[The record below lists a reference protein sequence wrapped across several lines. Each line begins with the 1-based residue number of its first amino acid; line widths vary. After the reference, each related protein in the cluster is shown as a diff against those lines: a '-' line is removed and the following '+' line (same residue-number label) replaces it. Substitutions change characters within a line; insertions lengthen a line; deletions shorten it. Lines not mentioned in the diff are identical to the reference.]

1 LVLKIASS
9 ITNTHYTY
17 SGLDM
22 FGWFLSLVPESIF
35 ILIYY
40 IMLSAGIV
48 LYIASKLVAWVPM
61 MGQYKLPA
69 ELVGVVL
76 LVVGAYFY
84 GGHGV
89 QSAWLARVAELEAK
103 VKIAEEKSQQV
114 NTVIETKIVT
124 KIKVVKEN
132 VYVNR
137 EIIKEVAG
145 KQLDAQCTLPKST
158 VSLHDSASRNEVP
171 ERAAATDG
179 TPSGVEASRLL
190 DRVVENYGACYEN
203 AEKLKM
209 WQEWYK
215 EQKKI
220 FESVK

>member
-1 LVLKIASS
+1 MWQLGW
-9 ITNTHYTY
+9 IT
-17 SGLDM
+17 
-22 FGWFLSLVPESIF
+22 SLIPDSIF
-35 ILIYY
+35 IWLTYG
-40 IMLSAGIV
+40 LFGLGIL
-48 LYIASKLVAWVPM
+48 LYVASKLVAWLPIIS
-61 MGQYKLPA
+61 QYRLPA
-69 ELVGVVL
+69 ELVGVVF
-76 LVVGAYFY
+76 LVVGSYLFGSY
-84 GGHGV
+84 GTEMT
-89 QSAWLARVAELEAK
+89 WRERVAELEAK
-103 VKIAEEKSQQV
+103 VKAAEEQSQQV

-124 KIKVVKEN
+124 KVKVIKEN

-145 KQLDAQCTLPKST
+145 KQLDAQCTLPRST

-190 DRVVENYGACYEN
+190 DRVVENYGACHEN
-203 AEKLKM
+203 AEKLRM
-209 WQEWYK
+209 WQEWYR

>member
-1 LVLKIASS
+1 MSQI
-9 ITNTHYTY
+9 
-17 SGLDM
+17 
-22 FGWFLSLVPESIF
+22 GWMLSLIPDSFFVWITY
-35 ILIYY
+35 ILFGIGG
-40 IMLSAGIV
+40 ML
-48 LYIASKLVAWVPM
+48 YTASKLVVWIPM
-61 MGQYKLPA
+61 IGQYKLPA

-76 LVVGAYFY
+76 LVVGSYLF
-84 GGHGV
+84 GSHGTEMM
-89 QSAWLARVAELEAK
+89 WRDRVKELEAK

-114 NTVIETKIVT
+114 NTVIETKVVT

-145 KQLDAQCTLPKST
+145 KQLDASCSLPKST
-158 VSLHDSASRNEVP
+158 ISLHDSASRNEVA

-179 TPSGVEASRLL
+179 TPSEVKASQLL
-190 DRVVENYGACYEN
+190 DRVVENYGSCHEN
-203 AEKLKM
+203 AAKLEA
-209 WQEWYK
+209 WQEWYR

>member
-1 LVLKIASS
+1 MGQI
-9 ITNTHYTY
+9 
-17 SGLDM
+17 
-22 FGWFLSLVPESIF
+22 GWMLSLIPDTLF
-35 ILIYY
+35 IWIYY
-40 IMLSAGIV
+40 IMLTLGV
-48 LYIASKLVAWVPM
+48 GLYIVSKLVKWLPM

-89 QSAWLARVAELEAK
+89 QQAWLARVQELEAK

-114 NTVIETKIVT
+114 NTVIETRVVT

-145 KQLDAQCTLPKST
+145 KQLDASCSLPKST
-158 VSLHDSASRNEVP
+158 ISLHDSASRNEVA

-179 TPSGVEASRLL
+179 TPSEVKASQLL
-190 DRVVENYGACYEN
+190 DRVVENYGSCHEN
-203 AEKLKM
+203 AAKLEA
-209 WQEWYK
+209 WQEWYR

>member
-1 LVLKIASS
+1 MGQI
-9 ITNTHYTY
+9 
-17 SGLDM
+17 
-22 FGWFLSLVPESIF
+22 GWMLSLIPDTLF
-35 ILIYY
+35 IWIYY
-40 IMLSAGIV
+40 IMLTLGV
-48 LYIASKLVAWVPM
+48 GLYVASKLVKWLPM

-84 GGHGV
+84 GGHSV

-114 NTVIETKIVT
+114 NTVIQEKVVT

-179 TPSGVEASRLL
+179 TPSGVEASSLL
-190 DRVVENYGACYEN
+190 DRVVENYGACHEN
-203 AEKLKM
+203 AEKLRA
-209 WQEWYK
+209 WQEWYR

>member
-1 LVLKIASS
+1 MSQI
-9 ITNTHYTY
+9 
-17 SGLDM
+17 
-22 FGWFLSLVPESIF
+22 GWMLSLIPETLF
-35 ILIYY
+35 IWIYY
-40 IMLSAGIV
+40 VMLTLGLG
-48 LYIASKLVAWVPM
+48 LYVVSKLVKWLPM
-61 MGQYKLPA
+61 LGQYKLPA
-69 ELVGVVL
+69 ELFGIVL

-84 GGHGV
+84 GGYGV
-89 QSAWLARVAELEAK
+89 QQAWQARVKDLEDK

-145 KQLDAQCTLPKST
+145 KQLDAVCTLPKST
-158 VSLHDSASRNEVP
+158 VVLHDSASRNEVP
-171 ERAAATDG
+171 ERASATDG

-190 DRVVENYGACYEN
+190 DRVVENYGACHEN
-203 AEKLKM
+203 AEKLRA
-209 WQEWYK
+209 WQEWYR

>member
-1 LVLKIASS
+1 MGQI
-9 ITNTHYTY
+9 
-17 SGLDM
+17 
-22 FGWFLSLVPESIF
+22 GWMLSLIPDNLFVW
-35 ILIYY
+35 IYY
-40 IMLSAGIV
+40 IILTAGV
-48 LYIASKLVAWVPM
+48 ALYIASKLVKWLPL

-89 QSAWLARVAELEAK
+89 QQAWLARVQELEAK

-114 NTVIETKIVT
+114 NKVIETKIVE

-145 KQLDAQCTLPKST
+145 KQLDASCSLPKST
-158 VSLHDSASRNEVP
+158 VSLHDSASRNEVAG
-171 ERAAATDG
+171 RAAATDG
-179 TPSGVEASRLL
+179 TPSEVKASQLL
-190 DRVVENYGACYEN
+190 DRVVENYGSCHEN
-203 AEKLKM
+203 AAKLEA

>member
-1 LVLKIASS
+1 MAQL
-9 ITNTHYTY
+9 
-17 SGLDM
+17 
-22 FGWFLSLVPESIF
+22 GWMLSLIPDSLF
-35 ILIYY
+35 IWITY
-40 IMLSAGIV
+40 ILFGIGIV
-48 LYIASKLVAWVPM
+48 LYVASKLVVWIPM

-69 ELVGVVL
+69 ELVGVVF
-76 LVVGAYFY
+76 LVVGSYLFGSY
-84 GGHGV
+84 GTEMI
-89 QSAWLARVAELEAK
+89 WRNRVAELESK
-103 VKIAEEKSQQV
+103 VKVAEEKSQQV
-114 NTVIETKIVT
+114 NTVIETKIVE

-171 ERAAATDG
+171 ERAAAVDG
-179 TPSGVEASRLL
+179 TPSGIEASRLL
-190 DRVVENYGACYEN
+190 DRVVENYGACHEN
-203 AEKLKM
+203 AEKLRA
-209 WQEWYK
+209 WQEWYT

>member
-1 LVLKIASS
+1 MGQI
-9 ITNTHYTY
+9 
-17 SGLDM
+17 
-22 FGWFLSLVPESIF
+22 GWMLSLIPDTLF
-35 ILIYY
+35 IWIYY
-40 IMLSAGIV
+40 IMLTLGV
-48 LYIASKLVAWVPM
+48 GLYVASKLVKWLPM

-84 GGHGV
+84 GGHSV

-124 KIKVVKEN
+124 KVKVIKEN

-145 KQLDAQCTLPKST
+145 KQLDASCSLPKST
-158 VSLHDSASRNEVP
+158 VSLHDSASRNEVA

-179 TPSGVEASRLL
+179 TPSEVKASQLL
-190 DRVVENYGACYEN
+190 DRVVENYGSCHEN
-203 AEKLKM
+203 AAKLEA
-209 WQEWYK
+209 WQEWYR

>member
-1 LVLKIASS
+1 MWQL
-9 ITNTHYTY
+9 
-17 SGLDM
+17 
-22 FGWFLSLVPESIF
+22 GWIFSLIPDSLFVW
-35 ILIYY
+35 LYY
-40 IMLSAGIV
+40 ILLTAGV
-48 LYIASKLVAWVPM
+48 VFYVASKLVKWIPM

-84 GGHGV
+84 GGHSV

-114 NTVIETKIVT
+114 NTVIETRVVE

-190 DRVVENYGACYEN
+190 DRVVENYGACHEN
-203 AEKLKM
+203 AEKLRA
-209 WQEWYK
+209 WQEWYR

>member
-1 LVLKIASS
+1 MGQI
-9 ITNTHYTY
+9 
-17 SGLDM
+17 
-22 FGWFLSLVPESIF
+22 GWMLSLVPDSIF
-35 ILIYY
+35 IWIYY
-40 IMLSAGIV
+40 IMLAVGV
-48 LYIASKLVAWVPM
+48 GLYITSKLIKWIPL

-89 QSAWLARVAELEAK
+89 QKAWLARVAELEAK

-114 NTVIETKIVT
+114 NTVIETKIVE
-124 KIKVVKEN
+124 KIKIVKEN

-145 KQLDAQCTLPKST
+145 KQLDAQCTLPRST

-190 DRVVENYGACYEN
+190 DRVVENYGACHEN
-203 AEKLKM
+203 AEKLRM
-209 WQEWYK
+209 WQEWYR

>member
-1 LVLKIASS
+1 
-9 ITNTHYTY
+9 
-17 SGLDM
+17 M
-22 FGWFLSLVPESIF
+22 LSLIPDSLFVW
-35 ILIYY
+35 IYY
-40 IMLSAGIV
+40 IILTAGV
-48 LYIASKLVAWVPM
+48 ALYIASKLVKWIPM
-61 MGQYKLPA
+61 IGQYKLPA

-89 QSAWLARVAELEAK
+89 QQAWLARVQELEAK

-114 NTVIETKIVT
+114 NTVIQEKVVT

-145 KQLDAQCTLPKST
+145 KQLDASCSLPKST
-158 VSLHDSASRNEVP
+158 VSLHDSASRNEVA

-179 TPSGVEASRLL
+179 TPSEVKASQLL
-190 DRVVENYGACYEN
+190 DRVVENYGSCHEN
-203 AEKLKM
+203 AAKLEA

>member
-1 LVLKIASS
+1 MGQL
-9 ITNTHYTY
+9 
-17 SGLDM
+17 
-22 FGWFLSLVPESIF
+22 GWMLSLIPDNLFVW
-35 ILIYY
+35 IYY
-40 IMLSAGIV
+40 IILTAGV
-48 LYIASKLVAWVPM
+48 ALYIASKLVKWLPL

-89 QSAWLARVAELEAK
+89 QQAWLARVQELEAK

-114 NTVIETKIVT
+114 NKVIETKIVE

-145 KQLDAQCTLPKST
+145 KQLDASCSLPKST
-158 VSLHDSASRNEVP
+158 VSLHDSASRNEVAG
-171 ERAAATDG
+171 RAAATDG
-179 TPSGVEASRLL
+179 TPSEVKASQLL
-190 DRVVENYGACYEN
+190 DRVVENYGSCYEN
-203 AEKLKM
+203 AAKLEA

>member
-1 LVLKIASS
+1 MGQI
-9 ITNTHYTY
+9 
-17 SGLDM
+17 
-22 FGWFLSLVPESIF
+22 GWMLSLIPDTLF
-35 ILIYY
+35 IWIYY
-40 IMLSAGIV
+40 IMLTLGV
-48 LYIASKLVAWVPM
+48 GLYIASKLVKWLPM

-84 GGHGV
+84 GGHSV

-124 KIKVVKEN
+124 KVKVIKEN

-171 ERAAATDG
+171 ERAAAVDG
-179 TPSGVEASRLL
+179 TPSGIEASRLL
-190 DRVVENYGACYEN
+190 DRVVENYGACHEN
-203 AEKLKM
+203 AEKLRA
-209 WQEWYK
+209 WQEWYT

>member
-1 LVLKIASS
+1 M
-9 ITNTHYTY
+9 
-17 SGLDM
+17 GLL
-22 FGWFLSLVPESIF
+22 GWFFSLIPDSMFVW
-35 ILIYY
+35 IYY
-40 IMLSAGIV
+40 VMLTAGVV
-48 LYIASKLVAWVPM
+48 LYIASKLVRWIPL

-84 GGHGV
+84 GGYGV
-89 QSAWLARVAELEAK
+89 QSAWQARVAELEAK
-103 VKIAEEKSQQV
+103 VKVAEEKSQQV
-114 NTVIETKIVT
+114 NKVIETKVVERL
-124 KIKVVKEN
+124 KVVKEN

-145 KQLDAQCTLPKST
+145 KQLDASCSLPKST
-158 VSLHDSASRNEVP
+158 ISLHDSASRNEVAG
-171 ERAAATDG
+171 RAAATDG
-179 TPSGVEASRLL
+179 TPSEVKASQLL
-190 DRVVENYGACYEN
+190 DRVVENYGSCHEN
-203 AEKLKM
+203 AAKLEA

>member
-1 LVLKIASS
+1 V
-9 ITNTHYTY
+9 
-17 SGLDM
+17 GQV
-22 FGWFLSLVPESIF
+22 GWMLSLIPDSLFVWM
-35 ILIYY
+35 YY
-40 IMLSAGIV
+40 IMLTLGV
-48 LYIASKLVAWVPM
+48 GLYIASKLIKWIPL

-89 QSAWLARVAELEAK
+89 QQAWLARVAELEAK
-103 VKIAEEKSQQV
+103 VKIAEEKSQKV
-114 NTVIETKIVT
+114 NTIIQEKVVT

-145 KQLDAQCTLPKST
+145 KQLDASCSLPKST
-158 VSLHDSASRNEVP
+158 ISLHDSASRNEVAG
-171 ERAAATDG
+171 RAAATDG
-179 TPSGVEASRLL
+179 TPSEIKASQLL
-190 DRVVENYGACYEN
+190 DRVVVNYGSCHEN
-203 AEKLKM
+203 AAKLEA